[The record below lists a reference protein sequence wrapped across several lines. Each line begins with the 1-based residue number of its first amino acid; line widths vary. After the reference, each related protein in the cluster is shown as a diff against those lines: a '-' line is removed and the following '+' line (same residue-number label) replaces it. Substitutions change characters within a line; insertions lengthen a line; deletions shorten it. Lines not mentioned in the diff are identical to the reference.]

1 MDTQKHFENLLLSE
15 RNKGIDVGGIN
26 SLSEVVEVV
35 RQSEEF
41 LLAARRQ
48 LVVRGKNEIWGSD
61 GRMVCHD
68 CSGG

>member
-1 MDTQKHFENLLLSE
+1 MDTQRHFENLLLSE

-48 LVVRGKNEIWGSD
+48 LVVRGKNEIWSSD
-61 GRMVCHD
+61 RRMVCHD